1 MLKIFVYGTLMTGYA
16 NYHWFLRPYE
26 KYLRRVE
33 IGEVSGAG
41 LVAQRRSA
49 FPYAVFHRSIDL
61 KKYPLL
67 NTNPVRGELLT
78 YSVSP
83 RMERKMLAMLD
94 HLEGVDREHYL
105 RRKVDVIAG
114 DTIEQAWMYAAT
126 EESAEWALRAIGWAP
141 INDWRELK
149 Q

>member
-26 KYLRRVE
+26 KYLRQVE
-33 IGEVSGAG
+33 IGEVDGVG
-41 LVAQRRSA
+41 LVAQSRSA
-49 FPYAVFHRSIDL
+49 FPYAVFHNEVDL
-61 KKYPLL
+61 KKYPIP
-67 NTNPVRGELLT
+67 TTDPVRGELLT
-78 YSVSP
+78 YDVSR
-83 RMERKMLAMLD
+83 RMERKILAMLD
-94 HLEGVDREHYL
+94 HLEGVNSGHYSRRE
-105 RRKVDVIAG
+105 VDVFTSTSG
-114 DTIEQAWMYAAT
+114 PAWMYAAT